1 MQRQLPQADIAE
13 QSVLASIFID
23 KNLMVTAADMLSV
36 EDFYNQNNA
45 RVFEAMRDL
54 HQAEKEINFI
64 SVSEYFNQ
72 NPSKKRVP
80 IEYLSELAYLSPST
94 DAFDESV
101 NIVLDASL
109 KRSIIKLAGS
119 VQEAGFTKNISAT
132 DFLDETE
139 KQVFQ
144 LAKRRRTS
152 VFRSVRDIAKEYQE
166 KTEVNRSRGGS
177 VTGLDTG
184 YESLNR
190 ATSGFQPEELI
201 ILAARPSMGK
211 SAFAINLALNIAK
224 PRKDGNQ
231 KHVALFSLEMSN
243 DQIVGRMISNL
254 SGIDG
259 MRLRVGNLKNDEW
272 NDLGV
277 IVNAIGNYSIHFD
290 DSSSS
295 TISEIRAKCRRLKQE
310 GLLDIVIIDYLQLIA
325 SSSRTSNRQEMVSE
339 ISRSLKQ
346 LARELSIPVIALS
359 QLSRNVER
367 RESNRPVLSDLRES
381 GSIEQD
387 ADIVLF
393 LHSEDYYNRES
404 EPTGEMD
411 VMIAKNRQGMTGTLK
426 FRFLPNQSK
435 FYALANREED

>member
-23 KNLMVTAADMLSV
+23 KNLMITAADMLEPS
-36 EDFYNQNNA
+36 DFYNQNNA
-45 RVFEAMRDL
+45 LLFEAMLDL
-54 HQAEKEINFI
+54 FQNEKEIDF
-64 SVSEYFNQ
+64 VTVGEYFNQ
-72 NPSKKRVP
+72 NPAKKRVP
-80 IEYLSELAYLSPST
+80 LDYISQLSVLSPSS
-94 DAFDESV
+94 DAFEESID
-101 NIVLDASL
+101 IVLDAAL
-109 KRSIIKLAGS
+109 KRAIIRLAGN
-119 VQEAGFTKNISAT
+119 VQEEGFTKNISAGEY
-132 DFLDETE
+132 LDQTE
-139 KQVFQ
+139 KRIFD
-144 LAKRRRTS
+144 LAQRRRTS
-152 VFRSVRDIAKEYQE
+152 TFKSVREIAKEYQE
-166 KTEVNRSRGGS
+166 ITEINRSRGSS

-201 ILAARPSMGK
+201 IIAARPSMGK

-224 PRKDGNQ
+224 PRKDSEQ

-277 IVNAIGNYSIHFD
+277 IVNALGSYAIHFD

-295 TISEIRAKCRRLKQE
+295 TIAEIRAKCRKLKQE
-310 GLLDIVIIDYLQLIA
+310 GKLDLILIDYLQLVTA
-325 SSSRTSNRQEMVSE
+325 KAQTRQEEVSQV
-339 ISRSLKQ
+339 SRQLKQ
-346 LARELSIPVIALS
+346 LAKELRIPVIALS
-359 QLSRNVER
+359 QLSRLVER

-387 ADIVLF
+387 ADIVIF
-393 LHSEDYYNRES
+393 LHSEDYYNRGKS

-426 FRFLPNQSK
+426 FRFLPSQSK
-435 FYALANREED
+435 FYALADREED